1 MRTLKASQFSFVI
14 CYSYKSILFGMEDN
28 VAQIAHATGV
38 KHTQVFLEAVPI
50 PCNAT
55 VAV

>member
-1 MRTLKASQFSFVI
+1 
-14 CYSYKSILFGMEDN
+14 MEDD
-28 VAQIAHATGV
+28 VAQVTRATGV

-55 VAV
+55 IAV